1 MNRKNRLSEIWK
13 GNGFAI
19 ALGVCVF
26 AAVISSALAIHNMMG
41 SLGAQSGSVS
51 SLSQGQN
58 GVSEP
63 WGSGSEARQAGVAES
78 GVPVQQTPSSSQRN
92 QQPSASASGAAPETP
107 QGSTAGP
114 AVQEPFFSLPVDG
127 KVSAAYSGDELVY
140 NETLADW
147 RTHNGIDITAASGAP
162 VNAATAGRVTR
173 AEQDGVWGTVVEIAA
188 TDEMTLRYCGL
199 QEVAVAVGDQ
209 VTQGQ
214 QIGTLGELPAELAGE
229 PHLHLEALR
238 GGAYLDPV
246 SLMK

>member
-1 MNRKNRLSEIWK
+1 MNKKNKFSSIWK

-41 SLGAQSGSVS
+41 SLGVQSGSSGSVS
-51 SLSQGQN
+51 QSRN

-63 WGSGSEARQAGVAES
+63 WGPAQEAGTDES

-92 QQPSASASGAAPETP
+92 VQPSGSVSGAAPETQP
-107 QGSTAGP
+107 ESDAGQT
-114 AVQEPFFSLPVDG
+114 VQEAFFSLPVDG

-147 RTHNGIDITAASGAP
+147 RTHNGIDITGASGAP
-162 VNAATAGRVTR
+162 VAAAMAGTVTR
-173 AEQDGVWGTVVEIAA
+173 TEQDGVWGMVVEIAA
-188 TDEMTLRYCGL
+188 NEQMTLRYCGL
-199 QEVAVAVGDQ
+199 QEVAVAQGDT
-209 VTQGQ
+209 VALGQ
-214 QIGTLGELPAELAGE
+214 RIGTLGEVPAELSGE
-229 PHLHLEALR
+229 PHLHLEVLR

-246 SLMK
+246 SLMQ